1 MNIKELYKRPNIE
14 QDKKLKNKYI
24 FFNKLINELKKKEI
38 PSAIVTSVNRDIEGI
53 NSFSG
58 SNKDLLKQLR
68 KAESSILKLIEQE
81 LKLVT
86 INHYRNRL
94 MALGIAFGVSLGVA
108 FGASSGNMA
117 FIGIGIPIGMVIGL
131 AVGTAMDNKANENGN
146 QLDVEIER

>member
-1 MNIKELYKRPNIE
+1 MNIKELYNRPNIE
-14 QDKKLKNKYI
+14 QDKKLKNKYV

-38 PSAIVTSVNRDIEGI
+38 PSAIVTSVNQDIEGI

-108 FGASSGNMA
+108 FGAS
-117 FIGIGIPIGMVIGL
+117 
-131 AVGTAMDNKANENGN
+131 
-146 QLDVEIER
+146 

>member
-1 MNIKELYKRPNIE
+1 MNIKELYNRPNIE
-14 QDKKLKNKYI
+14 QDKKLKNKYV

-131 AVGTAMDNKANENGN
+131 AVGTAMDNKANEDGN
-146 QLDVEIER
+146 QLDVETER

>member
-14 QDKKLKNKYI
+14 QDKKLKNKYV

-38 PSAIVTSVNRDIEGI
+38 PSAIVTSVNQDIEGI

-68 KAESSILKLIEQE
+68 KAESSILKLIEEE

-94 MALGIAFGVSLGVA
+94 MALGIAFGVSLAVA

-146 QLDVEIER
+146 QLDVETER